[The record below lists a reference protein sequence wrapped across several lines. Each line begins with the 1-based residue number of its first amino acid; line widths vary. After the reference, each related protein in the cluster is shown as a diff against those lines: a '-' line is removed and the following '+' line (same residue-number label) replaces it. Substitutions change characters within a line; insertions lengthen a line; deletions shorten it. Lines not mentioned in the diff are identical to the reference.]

1 MKYGYILF
9 PLCGAII
16 CFAIASI
23 LKIRNKRSLKE
34 GNQHHDIFDK
44 ILFCM
49 KSHIRKY
56 GGSLSL
62 QSYISVALFGYVGC
76 VLLMIIMG
84 QTIELS
90 AAAGLIGFIIP
101 ELLLR
106 GMSSRQTR
114 LFEDRYAQALRQ
126 MAASL
131 RAGMTIQQSVVDLCD
146 NPFIHDSVKDA
157 FRQIDADLKVGI
169 NIRAAFMRA
178 AQSMES
184 EDARDVA
191 LALSLQNELGGNE
204 AKVVETVARNISN
217 RIMLRRE
224 IKSLFADTNIT
235 ILTMDVVPLLII
247 AGLLASSPQYIE
259 VFFQT
264 PVMTILFIGIII
276 FTVAG
281 SVVIRKVVRRGTGG
295 K

>member
-9 PLCGAII
+9 PVCGAIL
-16 CFAIASI
+16 CFAVVI
-23 LKIRNKRSLKE
+23 LLKMHNKRSLKE
-34 GNQHHDIFDK
+34 KQNQSDVFDSLSFK
-44 ILFCM
+44 L
-49 KSHIRKY
+49 KRHIKKH
-56 GGSLSL
+56 GGSLSY
-62 QSYISVALFGYVGC
+62 QSYISISLFGYVGS
-76 VLLMIIMG
+76 VLLLLMIG
-84 QTIELS
+84 QSIELS
-90 AAAGLIGFIIP
+90 ALGGLIGLFVP
-101 ELLLR
+101 ELILR
-106 GMSSRQTR
+106 FTSSRQNK

-131 RAGMTIQQSVVDLCD
+131 RAGMTIQQSVADLCV
-146 NPFIHDSVKDA
+146 NPFIHDSVKDS

-169 NIRAAFMRA
+169 SVKEAFMRA
-178 AQSMES
+178 ADALGN
-184 EDARDVA
+184 EDAQDVA
-191 LALSLQNELGGNE
+191 LSLSLQNELGGNE

-247 AGLLASSPQYIE
+247 AGLLTSSPQYIE

-264 PVMTILFIGIII
+264 PTMMALFIGIIV
-276 FTVAG
+276 FTFVG
-281 SVVIRKVVRRGTGG
+281 SIVIRKVVRRGTGG